1 MSFCIFSKNISVIR
15 KTYKFTLIEFASL
28 INMKSK
34 GSLSMLEN
42 AKNPPSFDTLLY
54 ISDVFCVSL
63 DWLVGYSC
71 VPYTE
76 YSVTNAE
83 DKFFKILFQLE
94 EKHFFIL
101 TLGDYLNPEYRASNF
116 SLAVRANILVL
127 LRVLLLPKLL
137 CNVHEPSVFDKI
149 ISVFKPIIYNESS
162 SKEKGWIDA
171 YNGLISKQVTTPIF
185 DITKEH

>member
-1 MSFCIFSKNISVIR
+1 MSHYSFSKNISVIR

-42 AKNPPSFDTLLY
+42 AKNPPSFETLLY
-54 ISDVFCVSL
+54 VSDVFCVSL

-76 YSVTNAE
+76 DSVTKAE
-83 DKFFKILFQLE
+83 DKFFKNLFQLGNN
-94 EKHFFIL
+94 HFIIL
-101 TLGDYLNPEYRASNF
+101 TLGDYLSPEYRASNF
-116 SLAVRANILVL
+116 SLSVRANILVL

-137 CNVHEPSVFDKI
+137 CNVYEPSIFDKI
-149 ISVFKPIIYNESS
+149 ISVFRPITYEESS
-162 SKEKGWIDA
+162 SKEKDWIDA
-171 YNGLISKQVTTPIF
+171 YNGLINRQITTPVF
-185 DITKEH
+185 DITKES